1 MKPVFLTKK
10 KDGCCT
16 VCNPVSLADF
26 ECDVIA
32 VNSPVS
38 NARSVQLCRSCIAA
52 FVRSARGARRVTISL
67 HQEVQEFALE
77 KVRKKAGLK

>member
-16 VCNPVSLADF
+16 VCSPVSLADF

-32 VNSPVS
+32 VNSPV
-38 NARSVQLCRSCIAA
+38 NARRVQLCHSCIAA

-77 KVRKKAGLK
+77 KVRKKAGQK